1 MFTFFKQAVHS
12 VCSWFLEGEVQDTKA
27 VARQF
32 EQRKSDLEANIRQ
45 KQNEYAK
52 SLQALSDRRES
63 QLQAHVAALNEQLEE
78 ASAYTQN
85 LDAFHSAVI
94 GCVGM
99 WQERSR
105 LRQQLDLCSEQLTS
119 LYGRR
124 NSLECGKLELQR
136 VSQVGATVAWQEMTQ
151 ARELP
156 VQNPLIEQINR
167 KIEQTPDPKADVIRR
182 EIRRMNSEIQRITA
196 QVEALKAQKNELQ
209 NALNLVQDQHV
220 QRKALLQE
228 QFLECK
234 DQFKGILAH
243 VARTHFVYLETEGIA
258 PQHIYGFKEKV
269 TQDDLRVW
277 RDHITSDQAVNKR
290 LRAELREA
298 KQDANDMMEQ
308 AKRDDDYDRKNA
320 AWRRQRD
327 ISDQQKAA
335 YAVSNSLSNAYDFV
349 VRAQQDIQAF
359 VNHLKKLDVDTQL
372 EAVCSMLAQNPAFKS
387 FHAIGISPRS
397 ERQAHYARKQG
408 LAAEMK
414 THA

>member
-1 MFTFFKQAVHS
+1 MFTFFKQAVHR
-12 VCSWFLEGEVQDTKA
+12 VCSWFLEGEVQDTKT

-32 EQRKSDLEANIRQ
+32 EQLKSDLEANIRQ
-45 KQNEYAK
+45 KQNEHAK
-52 SLQALSDRRES
+52 SLQALNDRRES
-63 QLQAHVAALNEQLEE
+63 QLQAHVTALNEQLEE

-85 LDAFHSAVI
+85 LDAFHSTLI

-105 LRQQLDLCSEQLTS
+105 LRQQLNLCSDQLAS

-136 VSQVGATVAWQEMTQ
+136 VSQVSATVAWREMTQ

-156 VQNPLIEQINR
+156 VQSRLIEQINR
-167 KIEQTPDPKADVIRR
+167 KIEQTPDPKVEVIRR
-182 EIRRMNSEIQRITA
+182 EIRRMNSEIQRITSE
-196 QVEALKAQKNELQ
+196 VENIKTQKTELQ
-209 NALNLVQDQHV
+209 NAMNLVQDQQA
-220 QRKALLQE
+220 QRKALLQK

-243 VARTHFVYLETEGIA
+243 AARTHFVYLETEGIDT
-258 PQHIYGFKEKV
+258 QHIYGFKEKV

-298 KQDANDMMEQ
+298 KQDANEMMEQ
-308 AKRDDDYDRKNA
+308 AKRDEDYDRKNA

-327 ISDQQKAA
+327 ISEQLKAA
-335 YAVSNSLSNAYDFV
+335 YAVSTSLSNAYDFV
-349 VRAQQDIQAF
+349 VRAQREIQEF
-359 VNHLKKLDVDTQL
+359 VDHLKKLDVDTQL
-372 EAVCSMLAQNPAFKS
+372 DAICGMLAQNPTFKS
-387 FHAIGISPRS
+387 FHALGISPRS

-408 LAAEMK
+408 LAVEMK